1 MSEKISYIKTN
12 NSLKTI
18 EKSHEIKRAVVDRIK
33 NNIDVDALRSSGHI
47 NNELILFVC
56 NVIEELCKKK
66 YQINKKEF
74 AVEIIT
80 AIFSGLSA
88 VDSDN
93 IRHQIDYSHQNGLI
107 HKVPL
112 KNKVASFAINWFKRK
127 FL

>member
-66 YQINKKEF
+66 YQINNKSLNRQ
-74 AVEIIT
+74 ACILR
-80 AIFSGLSA
+80 LSNFLHA
-88 VDSDN
+88 KYPSL
-93 IRHQIDYSHQNGLI
+93 QNL
-107 HKVPL
+107 PL
-112 KNKVASFAINWFKRK
+112 YLYF
-127 FL
+127 